1 MRATAHILANNA
13 FYYYQD
19 LVGATRFYTDVLGF
33 PLVADYGFAR
43 IVQAAPA
50 SFLTL
55 VDVNQGMHDAHEAK
69 AVTTA
74 FVTDELEAW
83 YVYLTAQG
91 VPMHRT
97 FDPKPDSAHDGFVAL
112 DPAGYF
118 LEFERFNVHAENM
131 QLMPILNALPSRYPG
146 RGHTCPTAL
155 GVKATV
161 TWLYYNDMPRAQRW
175 LEDVLGLSLLVDQG
189 FATVYQSSPSGFIGP
204 VRAGDGLHAYA
215 AEKLVTVS
223 LITDDVEAWF
233 ARLSARDDV
242 RLRHDEIT
250 LEGSHVE
257 LFVAYDPEGYF
268 WEFDRFRETAVNQEM
283 QRLLGTAKQVGA

>member
-1 MRATAHILANNA
+1 MGESGMSETPQILANNA

-19 LVGATRFYTDVLGF
+19 LTRATRFYTDVLGF
-33 PLVADYGFAR
+33 PLVADYGFAC
-43 IVQAAPA
+43 IVQAAPT

-55 VDVNQGMHDAHEAK
+55 VDVNQGMHGADEAK

-74 FVTDELEAW
+74 FITDELEAW

-97 FDPKPDSAHDGFVAL
+97 FDPQQGSAHDGFVAL
-112 DPAGYF
+112 DPEGYF
-118 LEFERFNVHAENM
+118 LEFERFNAHAENT
-131 QLMPILNALPSRYPG
+131 QLMPILNARPSRYPT
-146 RGHTCPTAL
+146 RGHTCPTTL

-175 LEDVLGLSLLVDQG
+175 LEEVLGLSLLVDQG

-204 VRAGDGLHAYA
+204 VRAGDGLHGYA
-215 AEKLVTVS
+215 PEKLITVS
-223 LITDDVEAWF
+223 LITADVDAWLAHVA
-233 ARLSARDDV
+233 AREDV
-242 RLRHDEIT
+242 RLRHQEIT

-268 WEFDRFRETAVNQEM
+268 WEFDRFRETSAN
-283 QRLLGTAKQVGA
+283 AKLIAQIS

>member
-33 PLVADYGFAR
+33 PLVADYGFAC
-43 IVQAAPA
+43 IVQAAPT

-55 VDVNQGMHDAHEAK
+55 VDVNQGMHGADEAK

-74 FVTDELEAW
+74 FITDELEAW

-97 FDPKPDSAHDGFVAL
+97 FDPQQGSAHDGFVAL
-112 DPAGYF
+112 DPEGYF
-118 LEFERFNVHAENM
+118 LEFERFNAHAENT
-131 QLMPILNALPSRYPG
+131 QLMPILNARPSRYPT
-146 RGHTCPTAL
+146 RGHTCPTTL

-175 LEDVLGLSLLVDQG
+175 LEEVLGLSLLVDQG

-204 VRAGDGLHAYA
+204 VRAGDGLHGYA
-215 AEKLVTVS
+215 PEKLITVS
-223 LITDDVEAWF
+223 LITADVDAWLAHVA
-233 ARLSARDDV
+233 AREDV
-242 RLRHDEIT
+242 RLRHQEIT

-268 WEFDRFRETAVNQEM
+268 WEFDRFRETSAN
-283 QRLLGTAKQVGA
+283 AKLIAQIS

>member
-1 MRATAHILANNA
+1 MGESGMSETPQILANNA

-19 LVGATRFYTDVLGF
+19 LARATRFYTDVLGF
-33 PLVADYGFAR
+33 PLVADYGFAC
-43 IVQAAPA
+43 IVQAAPT

-55 VDVNQGMHDAHEAK
+55 VDVNQGMHGADEAK

-74 FVTDELEAW
+74 FITDELEAW

-97 FDPKPDSAHDGFVAL
+97 FDPQQGSAHDGFVAL
-112 DPAGYF
+112 DPEGYF
-118 LEFERFNVHAENM
+118 LEFERFNAHAENT
-131 QLMPILNALPSRYPG
+131 QLMPILNARPSRYPT
-146 RGHTCPTAL
+146 RGHTCPTTL

-175 LEDVLGLSLLVDQG
+175 LEEVLGLSLLVDQG
-189 FATVYQSSPSGFIGP
+189 FATVYRSSPSGFIGP
-204 VRAGDGLHAYA
+204 VRASDGLHGYA
-215 AEKLVTVS
+215 PEKLVTVS
-223 LITDDVEAWF
+223 LITADVDAWL
-233 ARLSARDDV
+233 ARLAAREDM
-242 RLRHDEIT
+242 RLRHQEIT

-268 WEFDRFRETAVNQEM
+268 WEFDRFRETSAN
-283 QRLLGTAKQVGA
+283 AKLIAQIS

>member
-1 MRATAHILANNA
+1 MSETPQILANNA

-19 LVGATRFYTDVLGF
+19 LARATRFYTDVLGF
-33 PLVADYGFAR
+33 PLVADYGFAC
-43 IVQAAPA
+43 IVQAAPT

-55 VDVNQGMHDAHEAK
+55 VDVNQGMHGADEAK

-74 FVTDELEAW
+74 FITDELEAW

-97 FDPKPDSAHDGFVAL
+97 FDPQQGSAHDGFVAL
-112 DPAGYF
+112 DPEGYF
-118 LEFERFNVHAENM
+118 LEFERFNAHAENT
-131 QLMPILNALPSRYPG
+131 QLMPILNARPSRYPT
-146 RGHTCPTAL
+146 RGHTCPTTL

-175 LEDVLGLSLLVDQG
+175 LEEVLGLSLLVDQG

-204 VRAGDGLHAYA
+204 VRAGDGLHGYA
-215 AEKLVTVS
+215 PEKLITVS
-223 LITDDVEAWF
+223 LITADVDAWLAHVA
-233 ARLSARDDV
+233 AREDV
-242 RLRHDEIT
+242 RLRHQEIT

-268 WEFDRFRETAVNQEM
+268 WEFDRFRETSAN
-283 QRLLGTAKQVGA
+283 AKLISTIA

>member
-1 MRATAHILANNA
+1 MGESGMSETPQILANNA

-19 LVGATRFYTDVLGF
+19 LARATRFYTDVLGF
-33 PLVADYGFAR
+33 PLVADYGFAC
-43 IVQAAPA
+43 IVQAAPT

-55 VDVNQGMHDAHEAK
+55 VDVNQGMHGADEAK

-74 FVTDELEAW
+74 FITDELEAW

-91 VPMHRT
+91 VPMHRP
-97 FDPKPDSAHDGFVAL
+97 FNPHQGSAHDGFVAL
-112 DPAGYF
+112 DPEGYF
-118 LEFERFNVHAENM
+118 LEFERFNAHAENT
-131 QLMPILNALPSRYPG
+131 QLMPILNARPSRYPT
-146 RGHTCPTAL
+146 RGHTCPTTL

-175 LEDVLGLSLLVDQG
+175 LEEVLGLSLLVDQG

-204 VRAGDGLHAYA
+204 VRAGDGLHGYA
-215 AEKLVTVS
+215 PEKLITVS
-223 LITDDVEAWF
+223 LITADVDAWL
-233 ARLSARDDV
+233 ARLAAREDV
-242 RLRHDEIT
+242 RLRHQEIT

-268 WEFDRFRETAVNQEM
+268 WEFDRFRETSANAKLR
-283 QRLLGTAKQVGA
+283 RLVE